1 LCARQGTGGILS
13 VSFFGIAPDGSG
25 STSIHLEDDRVRTF
39 SARLRVT
46 HPFTVASTWSTLVDR
61 RPWCRPRLFGLL
73 LALTFPAIA
82 SGQTPYFHYELIDTP
97 HQPGAIDLPV
107 ENKRPDLHEQWFL
120 QNRNIGVRNVVQPTL
135 TPVLP
140 AGSSTGAAVIVAPGG
155 GFLGLAMDTEG
166 WQIARSLAN
175 HGIAAF
181 VLKYRV
187 LPTPPSLETFEN
199 EFNRML
205 RGEKVSFANPTDTP
219 SEALA
224 DAMAA
229 LRYVRAHAD
238 EFRVDPRRLGFM
250 GFSAGGFLTRSVIQS
265 AGNEMP
271 AFGAPIYPNMATMEV
286 PANAPPIFVLIA
298 SDDFLLER
306 GGLGLVQS
314 WRAAKKPI
322 EFHLVANGGH
332 GFGLGRSGTSTQD
345 WMELLYRWLGV
356 NSLLTGE

>member
-1 LCARQGTGGILS
+1 MG
-13 VSFFGIAPDGSG
+13 
-25 STSIHLEDDRVRTF
+25 
-39 SARLRVT
+39 RL
-46 HPFTVASTWSTLVDR
+46 
-61 RPWCRPRLFGLL
+61 
-73 LALTFPAIA
+73 
-82 SGQTPYFHYELIDTP
+82 PYFRYELIETP

-107 ENKRPDLHEQWFL
+107 EQRPTDRREQWFL
-120 QNRNIGVRNVVQPTL
+120 QNGNIGVRNVVQPTL

-166 WQIARSLAN
+166 WQIARWLAN

-187 LPTPPSLETFEN
+187 LPTPPSLEIFED

-205 RGEKVSFANPTDTP
+205 HGEKVSFANPSDTP
-219 SEALA
+219 PEALA

-229 LRYVRAHAD
+229 LRHVRAHAE
-238 EFRVDPRRLGFM
+238 EFRVDPRRIGFM
-250 GFSAGGFLTRSVIQS
+250 GFSAGGFLTRSVIAN

-271 AFGAPIYPNMATMEV
+271 AFAAPIYPNMAAMDV

-306 GGLGLVQS
+306 GALGLVQS
-314 WRAAKKPI
+314 WRAAGKPI
-322 EFHLVANGGH
+322 EFHLLANGGH
-332 GFGLGRSGTSTQD
+332 GFGLGRPGTSTQD
-345 WMELLYRWLGV
+345 WMELLYRWLEV
-356 NSLLTGE
+356 NSLLAGK